1 MAWYN
6 FLTRNVKPEPQIPR
20 DDDLDRKKVLT
31 VQEFM
36 EELGLSRSGVIG
48 SYDDEENP
56 DDLGPETYI
65 SMQQNDG
72 EIQAIVRLLSLP
84 IQSTPITIIPGKND
98 KGEKEFIETVFMGPE
113 YMGGMTTPLQFI
125 VADMTRAIFEGFR
138 LYEKVAHIIKDGPYS
153 GKIGWRKLAPR
164 DVSTISLRADEH
176 GGFNGAHQ
184 SCSFGK
190 RTVDVN
196 IPPDKCILY
205 TFQKEKHWLY
215 GESILK
221 AAYYHYDKKH
231 KLYYIAHKK
240 AEIEALGLKIL
251 KINQNLT
258 SAERTAAENTVD
270 TIGVNS
276 RITLPQG
283 LELEINRATGGFD
296 VLPLISHHN
305 DQMSISALTQIVS
318 QVKYAYPYG
327 KGTEQSKYLGMAIH
341 SIMRQMETTL
351 NTYAVAPL
359 IDWNFASQSYPQIKL
374 ENLTDEVQILLARVF
389 DKILSRKE
397 IEIPSDFIE
406 EVTKKIGKKMELEWS
421 EKKPVIKK
429 LDTEE
434 PKIDEPKDE
443 PKDKLKEEPKE
454 KPKNNDVKIKEEKK
468 KEKKITKALDA
479 LDAFEKGKIQ
489 ASNALGISAPV
500 TPMEIKK
507 QILKLDDS
515 PKTIKNCFDIGY
527 QYIYEKFKRG
537 KN

>member
-1 MAWYN
+1 MTLYPFGFIFIYMAWYN
-6 FLTRNVKPEPQIPR
+6 FLTRNVKPEPQKPK
-20 DDDLDRKKVLT
+20 DDDLDKKKVLT

-36 EELGLSRSGVIG
+36 TEMGLSRSGVIG
-48 SYDDEENP
+48 SYNDEENP

-72 EIQAIVRLLSLP
+72 EIQAIVKLLSLP
-84 IQSTPITIIPGKND
+84 IQSTPITFIPGDND
-98 KGEKEFIETVFMGPE
+98 KGEKDFIETVFNGPE
-113 YMGGMTTPLQFI
+113 YMGGMTTPLPFVI
-125 VADMTRAIFEGFR
+125 ADMTRAIFEGFR
-138 LYEKVAHIIKDGPYS
+138 LYEKVAHVIEDGPYK

-164 DVSTISLRADEH
+164 DVSTISLRADAH

-184 SCSFGK
+184 ACSFGGK
-190 RTVDVN
+190 TVNVN
-196 IPPDKCILY
+196 IPANKCILY

-240 AEIEALGLKIL
+240 AEVEALGLKIL

-258 SAERTAAENTVD
+258 PTERTAAENTVD

-283 LELEINRATGGFD
+283 MELEINRSTGGFD
-296 VLPLISHHN
+296 VMPLIDHHN
-305 DQMSISALTQIVS
+305 NQMAISALTQIVS

-327 KGTEQSKYLGMAIH
+327 KGTEQSRYLGMAIH

-351 NTYAVAPL
+351 NTYAIAPL
-359 IDWNFASQSYPQIKL
+359 IDWNFASHSYPQIKL
-374 ENLTDEVQILLARVF
+374 QNLTDEVQLLLSHVF

-397 IEIPSDFIE
+397 IGIPEDFVE

-421 EKKPVIKK
+421 KNNNNTK
-429 LDTEE
+429 
-434 PKIDEPKDE
+434 
-443 PKDKLKEEPKE
+443 KDKEDKKDIEPEKGKNDDKKEDKG
-454 KPKNNDVKIKEEKK
+454 KDKGKDKK
-468 KEKKITKALDA
+468 KEKITNS

-489 ASNALGISAPV
+489 TSNSLGISAPI
-500 TPMEIKK
+500 TPHRIKK

-515 PKTIKNCFDIGY
+515 PETIKKCFDVGC
-527 QYIYEKFKRG
+527 QYIHEKFKRG
-537 KN
+537 NN